1 MRRNTRKLRSKK
13 LRGGSLTSL
22 VSAAT
27 SGTPFDISKMGDV
40 VTAIKAVTDSLKNA
54 PQLLQSFQEK
64 IKGDILYLI
73 GGKTKEITAA
83 AVSAATAAATTAAA
97 AASAGNLDAMQ
108 QKIKDAANLAAA
120 EAAKLT
126 GTTGEGD
133 GSGEGAGEGDGEGDG
148 EGEGSKAEP
157 TNEGSNAEPTNENP
171 EEYINEGPNPEY
183 NTNEEEEFGGGGRKK
198 RASRYPRKTR
208 RNSRR

>member
-22 VSAAT
+22 ASSLT

-64 IKGDILYLI
+64 IKADILNLI
-73 GGKTKEITAA
+73 GGKTKESTAA

-126 GTTGEGD
+126 GGPGKGEEGEGEGEGEEGEGEGEEGEGEGEEGEGEGD
-133 GSGEGAGEGDGEGDG
+133 GSNAG
-148 EGEGSKAEP
+148 P
-157 TNEGSNAEPTNENP
+157 TNNGEAQNEDQGHGSNAGLTNED
-171 EEYINEGPNPEY
+171 
-183 NTNEEEEFGGGGRKK
+183 EEFGGGG
-198 RASRYPRKTR
+198 
-208 RNSRR
+208 

>member
-64 IKGDILYLI
+64 IKADILNLI

-126 GTTGEGD
+126 GGPGK
-133 GSGEGAGEGDGEGDG
+133 G
-148 EGEGSKAEP
+148 EGEG
-157 TNEGSNAEPTNENP
+157 
-171 EEYINEGPNPEY
+171 
-183 NTNEEEEFGGGGRKK
+183 
-198 RASRYPRKTR
+198 
-208 RNSRR
+208 

>member
-13 LRGGSLTSL
+13 LKGGSLSSLTS
-22 VSAAT
+22 
-27 SGTPFDISKMGDV
+27 FDMSKMSDV
-40 VTAIKAVTDSLKNA
+40 IKAISAITDSLKNA
-54 PQLLQSFQEK
+54 PQLLQSFQDK
-64 IKGDILYLI
+64 IKVDIMNLI
-73 GGKTKEITAA
+73 GTKTKEITAT

-126 GTTGEGD
+126 GST
-133 GSGEGAGEGDGEGDG
+133 GEGDG
-148 EGEGSKAEP
+148 EGEADGEGEGEGSNAEP
-157 TNEGSNAEPTNENP
+157 TNEGSNAEYTNE
-171 EEYINEGPNPEY
+171 GG
-183 NTNEEEEFGGGGRKK
+183 EFSGGRRKK

-208 RNSRR
+208 RNRKR